1 MAELRQ
7 NTWSLDEW
15 YDQNVAGTTGGYNSN
30 GILFSWGSNIIGG
43 LGQNQPTNTQLS
55 SPTQVGTDSTWSDNR
70 HKLAAGYR
78 NVSAIKGDGTLWAWG
93 LGSNGQL
100 GMNELHND
108 YQSSPTQVGTDDNWS
123 NVTRGFEFG
132 MYTKTDGTLWM
143 SGRNNRGVLGQND
156 RANRSS
162 PIQIPGTW
170 KKNAQFGSGSYQTQA
185 IKADGTLWSWGY
197 QNQGQLG
204 LNQGT
209 MHISS
214 PAQIGTDTTWSH
226 SCQPAKDITGAIK
239 TDGTLWLWGRNYY
252 GMLGQNQSN
261 NSLYHSSPTQL
272 PGSWSQC
279 CLRDAM
285 GVATKTDGTLWAW
298 GNNQWGVLGQNQP
311 NLTRQS
317 SPVQIGTGT
326 TWSGCGKGHRS
337 FYAIK
342 TDGTQ
347 WAWGVNANGQLG
359 QNSIMPSSPSWDQS
373 RGYSSPAQIPGTWAF
388 CALSG
393 SNPSPAGGGNVL
405 GMKVP

>member
-30 GILFSWGSNIIGG
+30 GILFSWGGGIVGG
-43 LGQNQPTNTQLS
+43 LGQNNLTDLS

-78 NVSAIKGDGTLWAWG
+78 NANAIKGDGTLWTWG
-93 LGSNGQL
+93 QDGYGQL
-100 GMNELHND
+100 GINLGSGNI
-108 YQSSPTQVGTDDNWS
+108 SSPVQVGTDTTWAS
-123 NVTRGFEFG
+123 VTRGYEYG
-132 MYTKTDGTLWM
+132 MATKTDGTLWTW
-143 SGRNNRGVLGQND
+143 GRNNNGVLGQG
-156 RANRSS
+156 NRTGYSS
-162 PIQIPGTW
+162 PIQVPGTW
-170 KKNAQFGSGSYQTQA
+170 KKDARFASAGPAVNAV
-185 IKADGTLWSWGY
+185 KADGTLWSWGY

-204 LNQGT
+204 LNEGT
-209 MHISS
+209 SRYSS
-214 PAQIGTDTTWSH
+214 PTQIGTDTTWSH
-226 SCQPAKDITGAIK
+226 SVRPGGDITGAIK

-279 CLRDAM
+279 SLNNAF
-285 GVATKTDGTLWAW
+285 GIATKTDGTLWAW
-298 GNNQWGVLGQNQP
+298 GNNQWGMLGQNQP

-326 TWSGCGKGHRS
+326 TWSGCDRGWRS

-342 TDGTQ
+342 TDGTL
-347 WAWGVNANGQLG
+347 WGWGQNERGQLG

-388 CALSG
+388 CATSG
-393 SNPSPAGGGNVL
+393 SNPSPAGAGNVL